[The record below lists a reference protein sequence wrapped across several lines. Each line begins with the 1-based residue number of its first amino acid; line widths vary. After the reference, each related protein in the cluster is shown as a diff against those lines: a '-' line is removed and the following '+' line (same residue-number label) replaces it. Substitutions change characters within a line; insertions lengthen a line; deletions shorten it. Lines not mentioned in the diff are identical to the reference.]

1 MRKRMITVIL
11 SLVMILMSSV
21 SVLAI
26 SNSRSG
32 YHNGITYTLTGNRTS
47 QQAYSEGVYGAD
59 EVTFCVYIRAYF
71 RGNDDTTETNVLRN
85 GQGEGTVRTPTIG
98 APNDSYIDSIYT
110 YLQFGTTRV
119 GAFWV

>member
-32 YHNGITYTLTGNRTS
+32 YHNGITYTLK
-47 QQAYSEGVYGAD
+47 YGAD
-59 EVTFCVYIRAYF
+59 EVTFYVYIRAYF